1 MSDSSL
7 LILFGSES
15 GNAEDLASIAEKQ
28 AKSQGLSPTVKGMDE
43 IEIGDLAGSKNVL
56 IYCSTWGEGDMPDN
70 AIDLWEAANGD
81 SPPNLEGCN
90 FAVCA
95 LGASQPPRKKS
106 AKSMQAA

>member
-28 AKSQGLSPTVKGMDE
+28 AKTQGLSPTVKGMDE

-56 IYCSTWGEGDMPDN
+56 IYCSTWGLSL
-70 AIDLWEAANGD
+70 IHI
-81 SPPNLEGCN
+81 
-90 FAVCA
+90 
-95 LGASQPPRKKS
+95 
-106 AKSMQAA
+106 

>member
-43 IEIGDLAGSKNVL
+43 IEIADLAGS
-56 IYCSTWGEGDMPDN
+56 T
-70 AIDLWEAANGD
+70 
-81 SPPNLEGCN
+81 
-90 FAVCA
+90 
-95 LGASQPPRKKS
+95 R
-106 AKSMQAA
+106 